1 VQVGDVLHLNVVLD
15 GHSGR
20 LVVNAQGDSAV
31 CAVADQAHEAVV
43 ASDLGGDEVVGGSVL
58 LLSDVVFL
66 GDGDMRT
73 GGAIEQEVIAC
84 MG

>member
-1 VQVGDVLHLNVVLD
+1 VQVGDVLHLDVVLD
-15 GHSGR
+15 GHS
-20 LVVNAQGDSAV
+20 V